1 MVTSRTSVVCALLV
15 GLSACV
21 GAAGSG
27 DPGESEAAATAAPK
41 PTEDVVVA
49 SVTDGDTVS
58 VLRAGEQKPVRIRL
72 LSIDAP
78 ETKHGAQA
86 DQDPWATA
94 SMLELQRLLPEGT
107 RVTLQTPG
115 IDVHKRFLSRIL
127 RHAEGDPKGGLD
139 INLELVRLGAAF
151 PFAFCRPTS
160 PCTLSDLRQA
170 NAPAFAKACLEAKS
184 AKRPG
189 GIFDPRKVLK
199 ETPYELRDR
208 AWERQ
213 KEIVWFGDLLTGKY
227 VGYEARETIDVCN
240 RVAFALTTVNGRVE
254 EPIPSPG
261 ALGSPERSGFEP
273 LR

>member
-1 MVTSRTSVVCALLV
+1 MITSRAFVVWALFV
-15 GLSACV
+15 GLSGCA
-21 GAAGSG
+21 GAEEAGE
-27 DPGESEAAATAAPK
+27 PGESEAAATAAPR
-41 PTEDVVVA
+41 PSEEVVVA
-49 SVTDGDTVS
+49 SVTDGDTVL
-58 VLRAGEQKPVRIRL
+58 VLRAGEPKPVRVRL

-78 ETKHGAQA
+78 ETKHRDQE

-94 SMLELQRLLPEGT
+94 SMVELRRLLPKGT
-107 RVTLQTPG
+107 RVTLQTPAT
-115 IDVHKRFLSRIL
+115 DVHKRFLSRIV

-139 INLELVRLGAAF
+139 INLELVRRGAAF

-160 PCTLSDLRQA
+160 PCTLGDLRQA
-170 NAPAFAKACLEAKS
+170 NAPAFARACQEAKL

-189 GIFDPRKVLK
+189 GIFDPRRPLN

-213 KEIVWFGDLLTGKY
+213 KEIVWFGNLLTGKY
-227 VGYEARETIDVCN
+227 VGYEARDTIDVCN

-261 ALGSPERSGFEP
+261 EPGSPERSGFDP